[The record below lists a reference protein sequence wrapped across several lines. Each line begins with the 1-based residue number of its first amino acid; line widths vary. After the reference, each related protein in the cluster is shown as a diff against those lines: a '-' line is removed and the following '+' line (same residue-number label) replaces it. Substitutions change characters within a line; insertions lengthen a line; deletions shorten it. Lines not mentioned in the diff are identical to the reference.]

1 MKRYSPQHK
10 CWEQTSAMA
19 DRGLQFGDGLFET
32 IRRRRDG
39 GIPLE
44 ALHLHRL
51 ERGLVALGFGEGLA
65 NDVSDIV
72 KRALRGEVG
81 AGSTGLKIVVTRGE
95 GPRGYAAPVPITP
108 AIYLSEFDAPE
119 LLAPPGI
126 SIGESHV
133 RLGHQPLLAGFKHLN
148 RLEQVLARQSF
159 ADGWDEALMF
169 CQQGRLI
176 EGCMSNVFVKLDG
189 QWVTPELDVCGVAGV
204 VRQWLLD
211 NHEEITVAA
220 IERSSLLRCE
230 GIVMTNSLTGVRP
243 VGNLSGMQLSIPVEA
258 MQWQAEYMRLFDE
271 R

>member
-1 MKRYSPQHK
+1 MKRYSLRDQ
-10 CWEQTSAMA
+10 CWEQSTAMA

-39 GIPLE
+39 EIPLE
-44 ALHLHRL
+44 ALHLLRL
-51 ERGLVALGFGEGLA
+51 ESGLLALGFGKGLA
-65 NDVSDIV
+65 NDVSLAV
-72 KRALRGEVG
+72 KRAMREEVG
-81 AGSTGLKIVVTRGE
+81 GDSTGIKIVVTRGE
-95 GPRGYAAPVPITP
+95 GPRGYASPDPITP
-108 AIYLSEFDAPE
+108 AIYLSEFDVPE
-119 LLAPPGI
+119 LDAASEI
-126 SIGESHV
+126 MIGESHV
-133 RLGHQPLLAGFKHLN
+133 QLGHQPLLAGFKHLN